1 MSSFFA
7 WPFETCLSVAGSV
20 TRGTMEIQYPTLFI
34 LHSTSQY
41 LLLDTVG
48 LSAQLWH
55 RKLGFQIGRWRRGE
69 LKLHPISYSLT
80 LTLFSRPGL
89 VLIARTMHNRCN
101 HNPSSHILAYLEWFV
116 DWVWVIIII
125 IISCFFMYFIC
136 IPIIF
141 ICHFHYISI
150 NNLCMYYFYL
160 HVCRVLSKCF
170 ASMDI

>member
-1 MSSFFA
+1 MLG
-7 WPFETCLSVAGSV
+7 PLRRVLSVAGSV

-80 LTLFSRPGL
+80 LFSRPGL

-125 IISCFFMYFIC
+125 IIISCILFASLLFLFVTF
-136 IPIIF
+136 IIF
-141 ICHFHYISI
+141 LLIIYVCT
-150 NNLCMYYFYL
+150 FYL